1 MPRLWSQLNN
11 EGSSRLAHRFRALW
25 ALLGYLLATLVFT
38 FPLVR
43 QFTIAIPGDGFDGWQ
58 NYWNLWWV
66 KVALLEKQTSP
77 FFTDLLYHPTG
88 VGLLFHTLNPFNGVT
103 VLPIQIA
110 WGLLPAYNAVVI
122 FSFVMGG
129 LGAWLLVRRLLGAGG
144 SSLAAFAA
152 GAIFTFSP
160 FHIAHLLGHMQVI
173 SLEWIPFYILYLL
186 RSLERPTRRNILL
199 AVLFLALVTFCDWY
213 YTLYCLIFT
222 AAALLWSAWRSSR
235 QGLKMA
241 GRPFL
246 AAVGAVAAIW
256 ALWAIILSPLLA
268 PMIRDAGQFRFMV
281 PDPIHSRILSAD
293 LLAFVTPQEF
303 HPLWGEWAQARARV
317 FTSTVSEHQV
327 FAGFTVL
334 ALTLLGGIVQVGSL
348 RRARIHDTHHV
359 PDTSEVPGTWAIAR
373 LQPPL
378 RAGASRGLW
387 LLALVVF
394 FVLSLGPV
402 LHVGGKTDLLPGGRE
417 IVLPYGW
424 LADKIP
430 FMEITRSVSR
440 FDAMIMLAMGLLAAA
455 GVQWLAQ
462 RPVIGRL
469 APAVAV
475 GLILFEFLPAPYPM
489 SRPDVPQWYHALADD
504 KRTGAVLNL
513 PMAWD
518 RPGYLLQQTVHRK
531 PLAVAYISRDDP
543 RTLVERA
550 PVFQHLRRLGPDII
564 AFDLAAQG
572 GQALHDLGI
581 RWVILDRYQMPAG
594 PERAYVDAAARQIFG
609 AQPPVY
615 EDVRL
620 TVYEV
625 ESPAVSAPYLALGD
639 GWGRF
644 DPGSQGRT
652 FSGHATLFVQ
662 APVSGEATLRVT
674 LAPGSPELDA
684 PRAGGAHVMHLS
696 LRQGANEVTL
706 RLRQPGGRA
715 LVTGLAL
722 ATAP

>member
-1 MPRLWSQLNN
+1 
-11 EGSSRLAHRFRALW
+11 
-25 ALLGYLLATLVFT
+25 
-38 FPLVR
+38 
-43 QFTIAIPGDGFDGWQ
+43 
-58 NYWNLWWV
+58 
-66 KVALLEKQTSP
+66 
-77 FFTDLLYHPTG
+77 
-88 VGLLFHTLNPFNGVT
+88 
-103 VLPIQIA
+103 
-110 WGLLPAYNAVVI
+110 
-122 FSFVMGG
+122 
-129 LGAWLLVRRLLGAGG
+129 
-144 SSLAAFAA
+144 
-152 GAIFTFSP
+152 
-160 FHIAHLLGHMQVI
+160 
-173 SLEWIPFYILYLL
+173 
-186 RSLERPTRRNILL
+186 
-199 AVLFLALVTFCDWY
+199 
-213 YTLYCLIFT
+213 
-222 AAALLWSAWRSSR
+222 
-235 QGLKMA
+235 MA

-303 HPLWGEWAQARARV
+303 HPLWGEWAQARAKV

-334 ALTLLGGIVQVGSL
+334 ALALLGGF
-348 RRARIHDTHHV
+348 
-359 PDTSEVPGTWAIAR
+359 AR
-373 LQPPL
+373 LKPPL
-378 RAGASRGLW
+378 RAGASLGLW

-402 LHVGGKTDLLPGGRE
+402 LHIGGRTDLLPGGRE

-469 APAVAV
+469 APAVAL

-531 PLAVAYISRDDP
+531 PLTVAYISRDDP

-550 PVFQHLRRLGPDII
+550 PVLQHLRRLGPDII

-609 AQPPVY
+609 AQRPVY
-615 EDVRL
+615 EDARL

-625 ESPAVSAPYLALGD
+625 EPPAVSAPYLALGD

-644 DPGSQGRT
+644 DPGSQGRA
-652 FSGHATLFVQ
+652 FSGHATLVVQ
-662 APVSGEATLRVT
+662 APDSGEATLRVT
-674 LAPGSPELDA
+674 LAPDSPELDA

-706 RLRQPGGRA
+706 RLRQPDGRA